1 MQLVRHYS
9 DPYQG
14 LEVQLAQLKG
24 LVRIV
29 PPLIEA
35 DRNRRW
41 NEIGERDGEPEE
53 EMIDIYASEAG
64 PEEGWG
70 HADFARTL
78 YSTAIVTAWET
89 FNVYLVRQLFEVC
102 LSYNLRE
109 HPVLE
114 KLVEDERRTWGRRFE
129 NVQRRYLV
137 S

>member
-1 MQLVRHYS
+1 MQPVRHYS
-9 DPYQG
+9 DPCQG

-41 NEIGERDGEPEE
+41 NEIGERDGELEE

-64 PEEGWG
+64 PEEDWG

-78 YSTAIVTAWET
+78 YSTAIITAWET
-89 FNVYLVRQLFEVC
+89 CSPRSAN
-102 LSYNLRE
+102 S
-109 HPVLE
+109 VL
-114 KLVEDERRTWGRRFE
+114 LIDMPFFRW
-129 NVQRRYLV
+129 
-137 S
+137 